1 MTYTPESPEVT
12 ALYNAVFD
20 AERYG
25 QVNPRVIIADILNSV
40 VFEVASEH
48 FKRNCLQGIV
58 RYESHGKAINRKL
71 EQKMQGTP

>member
-1 MTYTPESPEVT
+1 MTYSPDSPEVT

-25 QVNPRVIIADILNSV
+25 QTNPRVIIAELLN
-40 VFEVASEH
+40 EAYE
-48 FKRNCLQGIV
+48 RGRLQGIV
-58 RYESHGKAINRKL
+58 RYESPGKAINRKL

>member
-1 MTYTPESPEVT
+1 MTYTPDSPEVT

-25 QVNPRVIIADILNSV
+25 QTNPRVIIAELLNESY
-40 VFEVASEH
+40 ERGRLS
-48 FKRNCLQGIV
+48 RIV
-58 RYESHGKAINRKL
+58 KYESPGKAINRKL